1 MLIYKGLKIEE
12 NNLVF
17 ELETED
23 NDYFVN
29 IDVEGVNISIY
40 SGKESE
46 PYTTFVWT
54 EVFDDYTGNPKFSI
68 PLGSYSKDGLI
79 IIEPRVA
86 NIDPDAPCWAQ
97 VVDTAAIYNKET
109 LLNKGMEYLKTLG
122 STCNISREF
131 IDFILKKRALD
142 LSIST
147 CNYGSAIKYWK
158 MLTMTKGPTIKGCGC
173 NGR

>member
-1 MLIYKGLKIEE
+1 MLIYKGLKIEGD
-12 NNLVF
+12 NLVF
-17 ELETED
+17 ELEIED

-29 IDVEGVNISIY
+29 IDIDGVDISIY

-46 PYTTFVWT
+46 PYTTFVYL
-54 EVFDDYTGNPKFSI
+54 DDKINPKFSI
-68 PLGSYSKDGLI
+68 PLGSYSRDGLI
-79 IIEPRVA
+79 VIKPRVA
-86 NIDPDAPCWAQ
+86 NIDYDAPCWAQ

-109 LLNKGMEYLKTLG
+109 LLSKGMQYLKTLG

-131 IDFILKKRALD
+131 IDFILKKHALD

-173 NGR
+173 DGR